1 MSSSRG
7 SNGHYERFGGNRYE
21 RLCRAAEVLALDP
34 ALADAQHPLDARGLS
49 ALVAAITR
57 HGLLDHLTDST
68 ANTVAAMLLVD
79 FHRGPLEIAAR
90 IRELLAAAGSEPPE
104 YETLAVVSGLA
115 AVLALVVDT
124 PAWLSTPHDVDGV
137 HLH

>member
-7 SNGHYERFGGNRYE
+7 SSGNYGRFGGNRYE

-34 ALADAQHPLDARGLS
+34 ALAEAHYPLDAKGLS

-57 HGLLDHLTDST
+57 RGLLDHLADST

-90 IRELLAAAGSEPPE
+90 ISELLTAAGHEPPE

-115 AVLALVVDT
+115 AVLALMVDT
-124 PAWLSTPHDVDGV
+124 AAWLSTTHDVDGV
-137 HLH
+137 HST